1 MNYLYTKM
9 SEQNKPIV
17 SNALVTDIRDDI
29 NRAYHM
35 VSFDENGI
43 YTKNIAKKITDSN
56 GKKLD
61 RINCFDLVLY
71 AFTPYNELGDKASY
85 DHSFE
90 YSQSAFDEAARELNF
105 DGIKTISHVLNA
117 PADTDDIKL
126 IKNKLQLKAKITTN
140 YRVNAVEEQSILK
153 NVKAALYNR
162 FNARQVDFGEEIP
175 YDDILK
181 CIEQADSRIKNV
193 SLDEPEIKTVYY
205 TNTDLA
211 DTPSTATDWTNCNN
225 HMLLQNVLAGRV
237 PMFNYDTSIKPTLLE
252 SALAGKDIE
261 LPAVAGEQITKI
273 EAIYNPDLAN
283 ISTTPVTVGK
293 NEIIQFRAKNYKT
306 TVTYPAYV
314 NYRLVLQGTVSTAIP
329 AVATTLKDYFSS
341 TGTKITNDVTNSYMD
356 AKQIASLEDFDTY
369 IADIGPLFS
378 KDPGDQNTYSLA
390 S

>member
-1 MNYLYTKM
+1 M

-43 YTKNIAKKITDSN
+43 YTKNIAKKNTKQN
-56 GKKLD
+56 D

-85 DHSFE
+85 DASFKLSDKAYNE
-90 YSQSAFDEAARELNF
+90 SLYCLED
-105 DGIKTISHVLNA
+105 DGIKTISHQILG
-117 PADTDDIKL
+117 PEIGDILL
-126 IKNKLQLKAKITTN
+126 IKNKLQLRAKITTN
-140 YRVNAVEEQSILK
+140 YRVNTVEENAILK
-153 NVKAALYNR
+153 NVKTALYDR

-175 YDDILK
+175 YDDILN

-205 TNTDLA
+205 T
-211 DTPSTATDWTNCNN
+211 STTEDGSKYNE
-225 HMLLQNVLAGRV
+225 MILQNVLAGRV

-252 SALAGKDIE
+252 SALADQDIE
-261 LPAVAGEQITKI
+261 LPATAGNQITQI
-273 EAIYNPDLAN
+273 EAIYRPNLAN

-293 NEIIQFRAKNYKT
+293 NEVIQFRAKNYKT

-314 NYRLVLQGTVSTAIP
+314 NYRLVLVNEGEA
-329 AVATTLKDYFSS
+329 AVAAEVTTLGAYVQQKTLLGSTSHSYFKKIDTTINTEISYKDN
-341 TGTKITNDVTNSYMD
+341 TR
-356 AKQIASLEDFDTY
+356 LH
-369 IADIGPLFS
+369 GPLFI
-378 KDPGDQNTYSLA
+378 KDTTAENSYTQVA
-390 S
+390 